1 MALDHPAIL
10 SFPQGLVEEDCLERN
25 CGSCKNHHQEHEGQH
40 HPIWPHEDSLQ
51 ESYNAPRYRT
61 PNRQSPYPTMKGFPL
76 QPVGKS
82 LGVCSK
88 GVLKQPWILM
98 ATQPMVIIS
107 PDHKGPRLFLGGGY
121 VGGGVWLNSCPKNPW
136 DAMGCQVATCFEAL
150 FRESLGGSGVSI
162 RGFRILRVLRKD

>member
-1 MALDHPAIL
+1 MNGRGAHWPTLEVILAPLRWCWFIRAVFAMGVHHVALDHPAIL
-10 SFPQGLVEEDCLERN
+10 SFPQRLVEEDCLERN

-51 ESYNAPRYRT
+51 ESYNTPRYRT

-98 ATQPMVIIS
+98 ATQPTNG
-107 PDHKGPRLFLGGGY
+107 DHK
-121 VGGGVWLNSCPKNPW
+121 PW
-136 DAMGCQVATCFEAL
+136 
-150 FRESLGGSGVSI
+150 S
-162 RGFRILRVLRKD
+162 